1 MLGRNTGKPGNSASR
16 PPANASYASVAA
28 GLGTN
33 GDNNRRFAVAARRFV
48 PTAKSAGVPPSSGV
62 STPPPS
68 AAAPREE
75 SRRHQL
81 RRHPPDS
88 LGYLPPCQHHRRSLQ
103 EKPRQQRPSRRPPL
117 ISRSRLHKGKPA
129 GEAPLSGPPAC
140 LLLRLRTRSLAKP
153 VFSPIPQLIGG
164 RISPNPLLPYQVV
177 PSRSDGQSNLTD
189 SGPPSTSKLT
199 VLYKMWCSSLRQD

>member
-1 MLGRNTGKPGNSASR
+1 MATITAALQLLRADLCRR
-16 PPANASYASVAA
+16 PRVPVYHLHPACQH
-28 GLGTN
+28 
-33 GDNNRRFAVAARRFV
+33 RRL
-48 PTAKSAGVPPSSGV
+48 PP
-62 STPPPS
+62 
-68 AAAPREE
+68 PREE

-81 RRHPPDS
+81 RRRPPDS

-153 VFSPIPQLIGG
+153 VFSPIPQLIVG